1 MSNNLLYMDTGG
13 WTEGANG
20 ASDCCLQSSSPPL
33 YQCQQRGSDH
43 CLEQQL
49 TDPQKSRSE

>member
-1 MSNNLLYMDTGG
+1 MSNNFLYIDTGG

-20 ASDCCLQSSSPPL
+20 ASDCSLQSSPPPL
-33 YQCQQRGSDH
+33 HECQQRGSDH

-49 TDPQKSRSE
+49 RDPQQSPSE